1 MVFDIFSISVLLVL
15 FMINSVVQYRIGF
28 KNGSVGGHVLGVYHT
43 AKWLVENDALDCEN
57 KDTGRKSSIPEL
69 TSFLWEKTR
78 QAVLN
83 DKTNKDDLEAIIELN
98 MKKNLDK

>member
-1 MVFDIFSISVLLVL
+1 MVFDIFSIVILLVL

-57 KDTGRKSSIPEL
+57 KDTGKSASIPEL
-69 TSFLWEKTR
+69 TSFLWEKKR
-78 QAVLN
+78 QAVLDN
-83 DKTNKDDLEAIIELN
+83 KQNKDDLEAIIELN
-98 MKKNLDK
+98 MKKKLDN